1 MIPVNPMLASHAR
14 IMGFTWLDW
23 ESPGFRGY
31 AHMFTN
37 LISTGENK
45 TRTTADDCGQRSD
58 VFQKRRLNAPV
69 LPGISNLLLSVPKSK
84 QFLLDLM

>member
-1 MIPVNPMLASHAR
+1 MILVNPMLASHAR

-31 AHMFTN
+31 AHMFTS

-45 TRTTADDCGQRSD
+45 TRTTADKDLTSSRNGDSTPQFFQESAIYYS
-58 VFQKRRLNAPV
+58 VFQKA
-69 LPGISNLLLSVPKSK
+69 SNSCWI
-84 QFLLDLM
+84 